1 VGFDR
6 RIKGIGISAVA
17 AVMVLASLAVPAS
30 AGHSIASAVTLK
42 VAGGP
47 PFHGRVT
54 SEDPACVSN
63 RKVVLIEVAPD
74 RAPID
79 FADNRTNGKGKW
91 VFSSQLQGA
100 TVVQAKVGRSKSAGA
115 VCESARSAA
124 KRL

>member
-1 VGFDR
+1 M
-6 RIKGIGISAVA
+6 KGIWRLSLALATLAAAAFVAPAGAGPEAVSAV
-17 AVMVLASLAVPAS
+17 S
-30 AGHSIASAVTLK
+30 LK

-54 SEDPACVSN
+54 SESPACIAN
-63 RKVVLIEVAPD
+63 RKVVLLEVAPEKG
-74 RAPID
+74 PID

-100 TVVQAKVGRSKSAGA
+100 TIVRAKVARSKSSG
-115 VCESARSAA
+115 VICRSAVSPA